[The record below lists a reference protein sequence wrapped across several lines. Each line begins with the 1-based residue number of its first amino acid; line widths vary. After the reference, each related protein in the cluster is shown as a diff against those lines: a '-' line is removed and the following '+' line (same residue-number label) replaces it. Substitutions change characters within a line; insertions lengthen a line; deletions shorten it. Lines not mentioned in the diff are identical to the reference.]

1 MKNSHETRI
10 LFGAPGSLER
20 ILLLH
25 DGIVEPLLKIAV
37 SQIESN
43 GFVLGR
49 LFSILKPDE
58 FIFSI
63 YEDFFKQVFKLQ
75 ISSLIP
81 FSSKTTGQ
89 RSSSGC
95 WMK

>member
-37 SQIESN
+37 SQIDSN

-75 ISSLIP
+75 ISCLIP
-81 FSSKTTGQ
+81 
-89 RSSSGC
+89 
-95 WMK
+95 